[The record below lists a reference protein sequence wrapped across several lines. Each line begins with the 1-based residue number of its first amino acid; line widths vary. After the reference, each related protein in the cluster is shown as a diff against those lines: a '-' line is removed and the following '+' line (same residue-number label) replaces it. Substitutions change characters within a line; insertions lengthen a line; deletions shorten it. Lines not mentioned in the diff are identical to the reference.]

1 MKKIKTILFLIV
13 LSTFFIVDNTVFSAF
28 WLENINEN
36 IVWDNNT
43 VDVTVQS
50 YVQILL
56 WFLYILAI
64 IYWIYWWF
72 LIFTA
77 EEDDEKIKK
86 WKKVII
92 TALLWVVLIFLA
104 WPIVDLFLWNW
115 TNQEWILNQ

>member
-13 LSTFFIVDNTVFSAF
+13 LSTFLIVDNTVFSAF

-50 YVQILL
+50 YVKILL
-56 WFLYILAI
+56 WILYILAVL
-64 IYWIYWWF
+64 YWIYWWF

-77 EEDDEKIKK
+77 EEDDEKVKK

-92 TALLWVVLIFLA
+92 TALLWVVLIYLA
-104 WPIVDLFLWNW
+104 WPIVDLFLWSW
-115 TNQEWILNQ
+115 TNQEWILSQ

>member
-13 LSTFFIVDNTVFSAF
+13 LSTFFMVDNTSFAAF
-28 WLENINEN
+28 WIENIKEN
-36 IVWDNNT
+36 IMWDNNT
-43 VDVTVQS
+43 VDITIQN

-64 IYWIYWWF
+64 LYWIYWWF

-77 EEDDEKIKK
+77 EEDDDKVKK

-92 TALLWVVLIFLA
+92 TSLLWIIVIFMA
-104 WPIVDLFLWNW
+104 WPIVDLFIWSW
-115 TNQEWILNQ
+115 EDQGWILE